1 MAHKAAF
8 VVSTKSGA
16 IQLGVSGEDRDGQY
30 SRIRD
35 RRKFLAKY
43 RDRMFDLLKWP
54 KPAQVPP
61 RDVEVYVSRELHYW
75 MVHPPYGVPTKF
87 IRVDALDAWVN
98 SGMRTEK

>member
-1 MAHKAAF
+1 MF
-8 VVSTKSGA
+8 
-16 IQLGVSGEDRDGQY
+16 GVSDVDKDGQY
-30 SRIRD
+30 SRIRA
-35 RRKFLAKY
+35 RREFLAKN

-75 MVHPPYGVPTKF
+75 MVHPPYEVPTKF

-98 SGMRTEK
+98 NGMRTEKHSARSNEDL